1 MSGKLGSDPRDT
13 GEPAV
18 TDSAGESVS
27 RGKVGIKVAVGVLEG
42 DSAGVA
48 VRFSKE
54 VAVGV
59 SVGVAV

>member
-18 TDSAGESVS
+18 TSAGESVS
-27 RGKVGIKVAVGVLEG
+27 RGKVGIKVAVGVSEG